1 MTGCLGSFP
10 DTIELHVINM
20 PEANHPVCTNGL
32 KTTFRAGSLL
42 MDEIVPLGGY
52 EVLEAASPADA
63 PAGTIVSLEA
73 WCYGENNQELGYY
86 RLEKPWHASTAN
98 WFINVYSSLPPDNRE
113 ICLAGTEER
122 GAAPCVFSGLL
133 E

>member
-1 MTGCLGSFP
+1 
-10 DTIELHVINM
+10 
-20 PEANHPVCTNGL
+20 
-32 KTTFRAGSLL
+32 

-73 WCYGENNQELGYY
+73 WCYGENDEELGYF
-86 RLEKPWHASTAN
+86 RLKRAWRASVAN
-98 WFINVYSSLPPDNRE
+98 WAIFVHLPLPQNDRE

-122 GAAPCVFSGLL
+122 GAVPCVSSGLL